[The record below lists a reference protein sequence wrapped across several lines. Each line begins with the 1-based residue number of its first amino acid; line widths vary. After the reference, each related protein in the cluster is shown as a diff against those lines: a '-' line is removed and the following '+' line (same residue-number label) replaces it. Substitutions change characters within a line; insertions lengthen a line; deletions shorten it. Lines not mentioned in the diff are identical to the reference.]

1 MSFAEKLREI
11 RKENH
16 LSQEDLAELL
26 DVSRQSVSK
35 WEQSSG
41 YPEVEMLLQLAEKL
55 HVSLDELMDMEQPQK
70 EPVSEKTAT
79 NTLIT
84 ITSPHENVIANCYK
98 VVSSKQFKTGKDE
111 PKYALFGT
119 GLDTHPFWGQANTF
133 LGWYADLE
141 SLEKEMQA
149 IQAAITSG
157 VGMYELQYSVKVEHR
172 FLKRII
178 VKK

>member
-1 MSFAEKLREI
+1 MGFAEKLKEI
-11 RKENH
+11 RKQNH

-41 YPEVEMLLQLAEKL
+41 YPEVETLLLLAEKL
-55 HVSLDELMDMEQPQK
+55 HVSLDELMDLEQPK
-70 EPVSEKTAT
+70 APASEKAGA
-79 NTLIT
+79 NSLLT
-84 ITSPHENVIANCYK
+84 IMSPYENVIASCYK

-133 LGWYADLE
+133 LGWYADVE

-149 IQAAITSG
+149 IQTAITSG
-157 VGMYELQYSVKVEHR
+157 AGTYELQYSVKTESR
-172 FLKRII
+172 FLKRKI
-178 VKK
+178 VKE